1 VPLFGYFNWH
11 YGPPDFLRANE
22 LWNVR
27 EAAPG
32 GNRLAAFDSH
42 PHTFSCQVGDVGHR
56 VLVGIPVCGKVSKIG
71 DAGNESA
78 IIFAAV
84 LVAREP

>member
-1 VPLFGYFNWH
+1 MQGASVTSFCDTLPNSR
-11 YGPPDFLRANE
+11 PA
-22 LWNVR
+22 
-27 EAAPG
+27 
-32 GNRLAAFDSH
+32 
-42 PHTFSCQVGDVGHR
+42 SCQVGDVGHR
-56 VLVGIPVCGKVSKIG
+56 VLVGISVCGKVSKIG